1 MALRAFHANPGIG
14 GFGESTITTPA
25 SNYNDFEELSSSYK
39 NKNKKKTK
47 NRKKKHGDDNNDDDK
62 YTRENSN
69 GNGDLLCQIVKELV
83 DNAVDACR
91 SSCSRAYD
99 HHDKEEERRTRNN
112 QKRIKVEIS
121 PPPTKDADNDNSILQ
136 VTVSDNG
143 CGMESIQDCVNAFHS
158 SKRGDDEEGDNN
170 NININNNTSKNSDNN
185 NNNNHTSGRYGI
197 GLTLCI
203 LHAQRCVPNSR
214 VCITTVSAKSK
225 HRTRA
230 IFEVDKQGD
239 SVDCVQE
246 ELTQASEDESG
257 TCVSLLVPVSSSD
270 CEIMVIIILRWY
282 IFYWHVYNTRLLT
295 MLHFF
300 FLYLFFCF
308 LSYICIYIYIYIYIL
323 GMNSRKTSLAK
334 TK

>member
-14 GFGESTITTPA
+14 GFGESTTTITPT

-39 NKNKKKTK
+39 SKNNNNNKK
-47 NRKKKHGDDNNDDDK
+47 RKDDDDDNDNDDDDDK
-62 YTRENSN
+62 YARGNSN

-83 DNAVDACR
+83 DNAVDACK
-91 SSCSRAYD
+91 SSCNSRYD
-99 HHDKEEERRTRNN
+99 RHDKEEEEEEEERRRQGGGGRTSTRNRSRN

-121 PPPTKDADNDNSILQ
+121 PPPNDADNDNNNYILQ

-158 SKRGDDEEGDNN
+158 SKRGDDDGSDNNN
-170 NININNNTSKNSDNN
+170 NINVNNNNTNSKSNSKNNNNN

-214 VCITTVSAKSK
+214 VCITSVSAKSK
-225 HRTRA
+225 YRTRA
-230 IFEVDKQGD
+230 IFEVDKQVD

-246 ELTQASEDESG
+246 EVTPVTASEYESG
-257 TCVSLLVPVSSSD
+257 TCVSLLVPVSIVSD
-270 CEIMVIIILRWY
+270 YE
-282 IFYWHVYNTRLLT
+282 
-295 MLHFF
+295 
-300 FLYLFFCF
+300 
-308 LSYICIYIYIYIYIL
+308 LS
-323 GMNSRKTSLAK
+323 
-334 TK
+334 